1 MLFTWSHMSLI
12 MSLRRPLVL
21 SGPSGVG
28 KSTLLQRLFLDFP
41 DKFGFSVSHTTRN
54 PRPGEV
60 NGKQYYFVT
69 PQRFKDLIQ
78 DGAFIEYAE
87 FSGNFYG
94 TSFDAVRQVEQ
105 QGHRCI
111 LDIEAQGI
119 RQIKNTNLNPVYLFI
134 SPPSMAALRARLQQR
149 GTDSNVAVQKRL
161 ATALNEIQFAKEPNV
176 HDVVIVNDDLDRAY
190 ALFKKVAQG
199 EEITG
204 DSLPLLD
211 D

>member
-1 MLFTWSHMSLI
+1 MSL
-12 MSLRRPLVL
+12 RPLVL

-28 KSTLLQRLFLDFP
+28 KSTLLQRLFLEFP
-41 DKFGFSVSHTTRN
+41 DNFGFSVSHTTRK

-60 NGKQYYFVT
+60 NGKQYHFVT
-69 PQRFKDLIQ
+69 PQQFKELIH
-78 DGAFIEYAE
+78 DGAFIEHAE

-105 QGHRCI
+105 QGRRCI

-119 RQIKNTNLNPVYLFI
+119 RQIKKTNLNPIYLFI
-134 SPPSMAALRARLQQR
+134 SPPSMAVLRDRLEQR
-149 GTDSNVAVQKRL
+149 GTDSTVAVQKRL
-161 ATALNEIQFAKEPNV
+161 AMALNEIQFAKEPNI
-176 HDVVIVNDDLDRAY
+176 HDVIIVNDDVDRAY
-190 ALFKKVAQG
+190 TLFKEVAQG
-199 EEITG
+199 GEITG

>member
-1 MLFTWSHMSLI
+1 MCL
-12 MSLRRPLVL
+12 RPLVL

-28 KSTLLQRLFLDFP
+28 KSTLLQRLFLEFP
-41 DKFGFSVSHTTRN
+41 DRFGFSVSHTTRN

-60 NGKQYYFVT
+60 NGKQYHFVT
-69 PQRFKDLIQ
+69 SQKFKDLIH
-78 DGAFIEYAE
+78 DGAFIEHAE

-105 QGHRCI
+105 QGRRCI

-119 RQIKNTNLNPVYLFI
+119 RQIKQTNLNPVYLFI
-134 SPPSMAALRARLQQR
+134 SPPSMVVLRTRLQQR

-161 ATALNEIQFAKEPNV
+161 ETALNEVQFAKEPNV
-176 HDVVIVNDDLDRAY
+176 HDVIIVNDDLDRAY
-190 ALFKKVAQG
+190 TLFKKVAQG
-199 EEITG
+199 EEING
-204 DSLPLLD
+204 DSLPPLD

>member
-1 MLFTWSHMSLI
+1 MSLH
-12 MSLRRPLVL
+12 PLVL

-41 DKFGFSVSHTTRN
+41 NKFGFSVSHTTRQ

-60 NGKQYYFVT
+60 NGKQYHFVT
-69 PQRFKDLIQ
+69 PQQFKDLIH
-78 DGAFIEYAE
+78 DGAFIEHAE
-87 FSGNFYG
+87 FSGNLYG

-105 QGHRCI
+105 QGRRCI

-119 RQIKNTNLNPVYLFI
+119 RQIKKTNLNPIYLFI
-134 SPPSMAALRARLQQR
+134 SPPSMAVLRARLQQR

-176 HDVVIVNDDLDRAY
+176 HDVVIVNDDFDRAY

-199 EEITG
+199 EAITG